1 MAQYAQQLFG
11 LQAPFLLGVVAAG
24 VIAGVVGFLVAQ
36 PVLHLRTDFL
46 AIATLGIAEIIR
58 LIFQNERWLANGPQ
72 PMRGIP
78 RPLDCVFS
86 DPACAWLPGPV
97 AAWLAPLAQRDYIYL
112 YLVVVAVFL
121 AFVYL
126 ALERIAR
133 PPWGRVLRSEAH
145 TSEL

>member
-1 MAQYAQQLFG
+1 MPSGLMAQYAQQLFG

-72 PMRGIP
+72 
-78 RPLDCVFS
+78 
-86 DPACAWLPGPV
+86 
-97 AAWLAPLAQRDYIYL
+97 
-112 YLVVVAVFL
+112 
-121 AFVYL
+121 
-126 ALERIAR
+126 
-133 PPWGRVLRSEAH
+133 RSEEH
-145 TSEL
+145 TSELQSLMRIPSAVLRLKKK